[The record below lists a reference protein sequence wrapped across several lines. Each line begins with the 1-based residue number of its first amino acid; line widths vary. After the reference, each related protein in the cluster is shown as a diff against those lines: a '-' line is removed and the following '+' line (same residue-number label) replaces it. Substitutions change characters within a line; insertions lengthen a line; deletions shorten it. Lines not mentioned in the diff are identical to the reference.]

1 MLNRFLTS
9 IFGSRNERVLRQLGK
24 SVNQISALEPQY
36 QALSDAELR
45 AKTDEFRERLKNGAK
60 LDSLLEERLCLLLTQ
75 RPEMCLRGGRVAVA
89 HAAQRKAAHLQPGT
103 P

>member
-24 SVNQISALEPQY
+24 MVNQINALEPQY
-36 QALSDAELR
+36 QALSDEELR

-60 LDSLLEERLCLLLTQ
+60 LDSLL
-75 RPEMCLRGGRVAVA
+75 P
-89 HAAQRKAAHLQPGT
+89 
-103 P
+103 